1 MLAARNPSRPN
12 DRHFSK
18 VSSPKRHAF
27 ADSNPNRNRFPFV
40 HYAIGNENTLAFR
53 FEVKTGI
60 LCEHIDGAYVPVIA
74 FSPIFE
80 NAGKA
85 FIWAKTYQKAYHDAL
100 SCSIGKRLAP
110 CFARDHA
117 QALADLRV
125 FGKAQIS

>member
-1 MLAARNPSRPN
+1 MLALRNPSRPN
-12 DRHFSK
+12 DRHFTK
-18 VSSPKRHAF
+18 VSRARRQAY

-53 FEVKTGI
+53 FEVATGI
-60 LCEHIDGAYVPVIA
+60 LCECINGQYNPVIA

-80 NAGKA
+80 SSGKA
-85 FIWAKTYQKAYHDAL
+85 FIWAQTYQKAYHAAL

-125 FGKAQIS
+125 FGKAQA